1 MMSGFV
7 AIALLVGCF
16 TPFNP
21 KYSEG
26 TWLESDYRVEFNSAC
41 PVNGIFNDALRLEYS
56 FGDESGFEDTGAF
69 YGSSI
74 VALETY
80 RDNIWGLCTSYG
92 SNAAFTCDHSLI
104 LTQYDAWRENF
115 PVEQVREDTGCVV
128 KAGYGLTEGLF
139 VTDSTVRTV
148 QSIYVTC
155 VGSEGT
161 SLRVCD
167 GTLTS
172 LWTKQ

>member
-1 MMSGFV
+1 MMMGF
-7 AIALLVGCF
+7 AIMSLLVGCF
-16 TPFNP
+16 TTFDP

-41 PVNGIFNDALRLEYS
+41 PVNGIFNDALRLEYE
-56 FGDESGFEDTGAF
+56 FGDDSGFQDTGTF

-80 RDNIWGLCTSYG
+80 RENIWGVCTSIG
-92 SNAAFTCDHSLI
+92 GNAAFSCDHPLI
-104 LTQYDAWRENF
+104 LTHYESWKENF

-128 KAGYGLTEGLF
+128 KAGYGYTEGIF
-139 VTDSTVRTV
+139 VSDTTVRTV
-148 QSIYVTC
+148 QQIYVSC
-155 VGSEGT
+155 DGT
-161 SLRVCD
+161 DGNSRRVCD